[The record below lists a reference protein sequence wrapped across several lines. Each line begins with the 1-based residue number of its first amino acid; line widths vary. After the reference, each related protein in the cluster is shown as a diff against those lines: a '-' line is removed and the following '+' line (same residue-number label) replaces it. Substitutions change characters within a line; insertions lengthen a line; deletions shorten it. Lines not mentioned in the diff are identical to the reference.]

1 MTGYIQREVA
11 VILTDAEKKIIWVND
26 AFLSISGYTFYE
38 VLGKSPGNILQGQ
51 KTSKETIHLISKSL
65 KKQQSIETKIL
76 NYRKSGEPYLCRLAI
91 HPVVNDQ
98 KILTNYIAF
107 EIDESNY
114 AENLNLSMLQV
125 QKKYTGS
132 SLNPT
137 DEVSLINKLNNHL
150 SQNALY
156 LDPDIDIKAVAAELK
171 SNTKYLSQVVNNQ
184 LGLNFNQYINQ
195 FRINRLKERL
205 NDKKYDSLSLFEIAQ
220 QCGFKNKSTFHK
232 VFREFNQM
240 TPKEFLQQNRK
251 VKKEKSLLGE

>member
-1 MTGYIQREVA
+1 LP
-11 VILTDAEKKIIWVND
+11 VILLDAKKKIIWVND
-26 AFLSISGYTFYE
+26 AFLNISGYTFFE
-38 VLGKSPGNILQGQ
+38 VLGKSPGIILQGQ

-76 NYRKSGEPYLCRLAI
+76 NYKKTGEPYLCHLAI
-91 HPVVNDQ
+91 HPVVNNQ

-107 EIDESNY
+107 EIDESNCE
-114 AENLNLSMLQV
+114 ENLSLSMLQV

-195 FRINRLKERL
+195 FRIQKLKENL
-205 NDKKYDSLSLFEIAQ
+205 KDKKNNSSTLYEIAQ

-232 VFREFNQM
+232 VFREFTQM
-240 TPKEFLQQNRK
+240 TPKEYLQQNGK
-251 VKKEKSLLGE
+251 GKKLI